1 MSQTQQESHNHLEG
15 TVTAILFRNEEN
27 GYTVLRLDTPNR
39 GEVTVVGCMPG
50 VAPGETLE
58 LEGSW
63 GRHASYGE
71 QFKAEAIY
79 RRMPVGEKAIY
90 EYLASGAVK
99 GIRMGLARQIVD
111 KFGAR
116 ALEII
121 ENAPEELA
129 QIRGV
134 SLKRARTISEGFRA
148 QMGMRNLAEFLT
160 QHQLPLAAAMP
171 LYQRFG
177 DLAVEMVQ
185 NNPYLLADRG
195 LDIPFSKVDQLAI
208 ELGVAGDD
216 PQRVETALLFELE
229 HNADNGQ
236 ASGRHRRP
244 HRRGGGVPGHRAGS
258 PHPAG

>member
-79 RRMPVGEKAIY
+79 RRMPVGENAIY

-111 KFGAR
+111 KFGAQ

-134 SLKRARTISEGFRA
+134 SLKPPH
-148 QMGMRNLAEFLT
+148 
-160 QHQLPLAAAMP
+160 HQ
-171 LYQRFG
+171 
-177 DLAVEMVQ
+177 
-185 NNPYLLADRG
+185 RG
-195 LDIPFSKVDQLAI
+195 LPGPDGHAEPGGISHSAPAAPGCRHAPLPAVWGS
-208 ELGVAGDD
+208 GSGDGA
-216 PQRVETALLFELE
+216 E
-229 HNADNGQ
+229 
-236 ASGRHRRP
+236 
-244 HRRGGGVPGHRAGS
+244 
-258 PHPAG
+258 